1 MSSTPSRASEE
12 RKEKN
17 ETKKPRRER
26 KRGSKSMVM
35 PSNVDVALS
44 LSSPSCPPSLAH
56 LAVLDDLVDGLGDRG
71 LDVSDGDGHRLA
83 F

>member
-1 MSSTPSRASEE
+1 
-12 RKEKN
+12 
-17 ETKKPRRER
+17 
-26 KRGSKSMVM
+26 MVM